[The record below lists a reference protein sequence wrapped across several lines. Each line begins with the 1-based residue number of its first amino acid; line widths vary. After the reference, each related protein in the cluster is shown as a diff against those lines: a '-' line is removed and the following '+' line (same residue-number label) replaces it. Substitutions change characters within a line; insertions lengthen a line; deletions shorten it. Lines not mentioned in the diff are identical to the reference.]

1 MFFAGFGSFLP
12 FFASKNLTTKE
23 SKEGAESQLV
33 GALCVTS
40 LTEELKMY
48 INSNAM
54 SLTAQRALYS
64 AQQDQA
70 VAMERLS
77 TGKRINGAAD
87 DAAGLAIAQGFESQV
102 RGLNQA
108 VNNASQA
115 SQLAATTEGALNE
128 VSEILQRIR
137 ELTVQ
142 AANDTLSTSD
152 RTSITSEITSLTSEI
167 DMIAQDTNYNGI
179 TVLDG
184 TANNLSFQIGSAA
197 DAKVSVSIDGA
208 SASALGLS
216 AGGGQTSSDGITFG
230 NISETV
236 SLATLEVDDI
246 LINGF
251 NAFAN
256 PTTTD
261 LTFDNETVSLDRNGV
276 AVTEAM
282 DITAAATAKAQHLA
296 IAINANTFQHGVEA
310 SAITILDGATAGGVT
325 DGSFTVTVD
334 GEASVI
340 RATSSM
346 DDLVTAINQ
355 SSTAVASLNENGGLR
370 LVDTEGRR
378 ITTTNSTLLTTG
390 LGNVSVDGALT
401 LKSVDGTGFTI
412 ESGKTSNDSGA
423 DETFAFAATG
433 LMKGTYG
440 TVSDPNSYE
449 LVSNYVAIDDADG
462 IITALN
468 DLTINGVQ
476 VGSTDPDIVQ
486 ANLSAN
492 TYKDAINAVSAETGV
507 TATASNEVFLEFTRD
522 AATGTALDNDQST
535 TDSLTINGMV
545 ITDSANTSIAD
556 FATEINTAMALA
568 ESDIR
573 AEVMGSADA
582 MIIRLSSAS
591 GANIAISDQATL
603 LQDAYRGDGDK
614 ATSEASYSTDYASST
629 NVHTFAGRLSLT
641 SDNGPITLGVEDAS
655 TTVKVEAAQD
665 IAAVLGLH
673 VAGGYASSSS
683 SGGSGFSVSSATAAS
698 GSLSTIDAAMAK
710 VNTMR
715 SDLGSLQ
722 NRLSHTIANLQT
734 TAENHE
740 ASRSLIEDADYAVE
754 SATLARS
761 QVLAQAS
768 SAMLAQANAAPQL
781 ALQLIQ

>member
-1 MFFAGFGSFLP
+1 
-12 FFASKNLTTKE
+12 
-23 SKEGAESQLV
+23 
-33 GALCVTS
+33 
-40 LTEELKMY
+40 MY

-334 GEASVI
+334 GESSII

-346 DDLVTAINQ
+346 DDLVSAINQ

-449 LVSNYVAIDDADG
+449 LVSNYVAIDSADG
-462 IITALN
+462 VITALD

-522 AATGTALDNDQST
+522 AATGTALDNDQSS

-545 ITDSANTSIAD
+545 ITDSANTSIAN

-573 AEVMGSADA
+573 AEVMGSPDA
-582 MIIRLSSAS
+582 MIIKLSSAS
-591 GANIAISDQATL
+591 GANIAISDQAAL
-603 LQDAYRGDGDK
+603 LQDVYRGDGDR
-614 ATSEASYSTDYASST
+614 ATSEASYGTDWAAPQT
-629 NVHTFAGRLSLT
+629 AVRTFAGRLTLT
-641 SDNGPITLGVEDAS
+641 SDTGPITLGVEDAS